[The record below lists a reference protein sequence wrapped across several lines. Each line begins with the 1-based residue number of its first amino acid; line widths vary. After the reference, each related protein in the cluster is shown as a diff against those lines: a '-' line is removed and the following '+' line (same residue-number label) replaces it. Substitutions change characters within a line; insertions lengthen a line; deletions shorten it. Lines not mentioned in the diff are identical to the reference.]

1 MKNFKY
7 YFRHDV
13 NKEALGKIKAESIN
27 EAIIKA
33 AKKKQLSYDKFL
45 MLFEV
50 EKIDGRKN

>member
-13 NKEALGKIKAESIN
+13 NKESIGKVKAESIN

>member
-13 NKEALGKIKAESIN
+13 NKEALGKVKAESIN